1 MAETLRKA
9 GAPHK
14 FLHYTDKGHMQI
26 VDSVIRESVTFLKE
40 IAP

>member
-1 MAETLRKA
+1 MADALQKA
-9 GAPHK
+9 GARHK

-26 VDSVIRESVTFLKE
+26 VDYVIRESVAFIKE